1 MLDLE
6 SLEAKAKAATPGP
19 WRYGYEPGFCGELI
33 DPIGEMIA
41 SFADEPAARDA
52 NFIAAAN
59 PKAIL
64 ALIRELREARAAVAA
79 EREAWKPIETAPRDG
94 TVILLGSRGG
104 CWIGK
109 WLQIYGSGYRPENPW
124 SSLMLNHN
132 HMGEKWMQPTHW
144 MPLPQ
149 PPRSAHSAKGGE

>member
-1 MLDLE
+1 MPEL
-6 SLEAKAKAATPGP
+6 KPCP
-19 WRYGYEPGFCGELI
+19 FCG
-33 DPIGEMIA
+33 GEPMIY
-41 SFADEPAARDA
+41 DIEPYKHLLA
-52 NFIAAAN
+52 NFPDHPGSTVIECGCGCG
-59 PKAIL
+59 L
-64 ALIRELREARAAVAA
+64 VDESRETVIERWNTRADSAAVAA